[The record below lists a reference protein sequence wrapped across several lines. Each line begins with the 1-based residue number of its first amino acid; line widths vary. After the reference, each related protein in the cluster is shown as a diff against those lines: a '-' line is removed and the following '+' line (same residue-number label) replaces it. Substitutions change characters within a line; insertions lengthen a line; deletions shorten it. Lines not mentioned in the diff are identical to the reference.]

1 MLKRNISKKTLK
13 GSIIELFQTDIIHE
27 ILERYN
33 CSEKCFLILD
43 ERSSHL
49 ISNYFS
55 MSDIISQGI
64 FSVELLRKVRKPFES
79 YDAIYIISNT
89 EESINLVVRDFDY
102 QLENNERI
110 NLYKHCHLFIL
121 DPINQNKK
129 MFDSLLNQSF
139 LRRIKTFKEIF
150 FDFTAL
156 DKNLF
161 YFGKEYNFNPIYHIF
176 CVNDN
181 TIQNNICI
189 KKLYSI
195 CLVTQTFPNIIYFVH
210 DPSCKYIAEN
220 LNTRLEKYYTNQKKI
235 VKNGILLITSRLMDL
250 PAPIQFDIN
259 YGHLLLESFKS
270 NSNPDKKAISID
282 LSGKGSNKE
291 IILDHNDILYNKY
304 KAYSLIDV
312 LSVLP
317 NDLQKF
323 NESDVAK
330 VNKVNK
336 MDSINEMN
344 DAIRNFTEY
353 QYKTKLFSQHLD
365 LAKKVNEINK
375 KRNIL
380 NLVDLQST
388 IMSGATAK
396 GKRLTTSE
404 LNTFFLQNKDCFNKN
419 DLIRLL
425 YLIRY
430 YNPDNDINEL
440 SEKLEGK
447 ITIDENDLK
456 LIEYFTVERSL
467 IDPIDMKRINK
478 SIILFRNKYKYNTKE
493 EKENKGDKRF
503 LCVKESKLTTLCDMC
518 CRNELPEEDFNFV
531 IKPKFLN
538 TNFYKNNKNYK
549 ANTLIENQDL
559 DLESQIP
566 LNIDNLILFNVGGLS
581 TFEIASL
588 EKANKNKQF
597 NMNIIYGS
605 NQIYNHEEY
614 INYIKEY
621 FKGNSGI
628 IKANNYNMINNNI
641 IKEDND
647 SKDYINV
654 ENNSIECLNESKE
667 QKINV
672 NLFNNIKSSS
682 ITNDFIKNSSI
693 NVNINNKDT
702 MSYDNGPLNSIVKT
716 PNQKIRNTIESDDI
730 YTSDYK

>member
-33 CSEKCFLILD
+33 CSGKCLLILD

-55 MSDIISQGI
+55 MTDIISQGI
-64 FSVELLRKVRKPFES
+64 FSVELLRKVRKPFET

-89 EESINLVVRDFDY
+89 EESINLAVRDFDY
-102 QLENNERI
+102 QIENNDHI
-110 NLYKHCHLFIL
+110 NLYKHCHLFII

-129 MFDSLLNQSF
+129 MFDSLLNPF
-139 LRRIKTFKEIF
+139 FIRRIKTFKEIYL
-150 FDFTAL
+150 DFTAL

-189 KKLYSI
+189 KKLYSL

-250 PAPIQFDIN
+250 PAPIQFDTN

-270 NSNPDKKAISID
+270 NANPDKKSINID
-282 LSGKGSNKE
+282 LSGKGSKQE

-304 KAYSLIDV
+304 KAFSLIDV
-312 LSVLP
+312 LNILP

-330 VNKVNK
+330 VNKVQN
-336 MDSINEMN
+336 MDSLNEMN

-404 LNTFFLQNKDCFNKN
+404 LNTFFLQNKDAFNKT

-440 SEKLEGK
+440 SEKLAGK
-447 ITIDENDLK
+447 ITINENDLK

-467 IDPIDMKRINK
+467 IDPEDMKRINK

-518 CRNELPEEDFNFV
+518 CRNELPEDDFSFV
-531 IKPKFLN
+531 VKPKFLN
-538 TNFYKNNKNYK
+538 TNFYQNNKNYK

-566 LNIDNLILFNVGGLS
+566 LNIDNLIVFNVGGLS

-597 NMNIIYGS
+597 NMNVIYGS

-614 INYIKEY
+614 IKYIQEY

-628 IKANNYNMINNNI
+628 VKGNNYINDNNDI
-641 IKEDND
+641 IKEDNG
-647 SKDYINV
+647 SKDYLDV

-672 NLFNNIKSSS
+672 NLFNSNIKSSS
-682 ITNDFIKNSSI
+682 ITNDFMKNSSI
-693 NVNINNKDT
+693 NINKKDT
-702 MSYDNGPLNSIVKT
+702 MTYDNMPPNSIIKT
-716 PNQKIRNTIESDDI
+716 ANQNIRNTIESDDI
-730 YTSDYK
+730 YASDYK